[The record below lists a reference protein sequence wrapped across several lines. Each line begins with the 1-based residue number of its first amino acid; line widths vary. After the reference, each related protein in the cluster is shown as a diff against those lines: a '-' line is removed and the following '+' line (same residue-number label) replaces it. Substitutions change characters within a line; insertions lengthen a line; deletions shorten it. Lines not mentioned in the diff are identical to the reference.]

1 VSSFEDGQS
10 ALQAFLDHP
19 HSFDLIITDMTM
31 PRISGDKLSKEI
43 LKIKPDIPIILCT
56 GFHETFTREVALE
69 LGIRKYVQKPIEI
82 ALLSK
87 MIRDIFDA

>member
-1 VSSFEDGQS
+1 
-10 ALQAFLDHP
+10 
-19 HSFDLIITDMTM
+19 MTM

-69 LGIRKYVQKPIEI
+69 FGIRKYVQKPIEVGV
-82 ALLSK
+82 LSK
-87 MIRDIFDA
+87 KIRDLLDA